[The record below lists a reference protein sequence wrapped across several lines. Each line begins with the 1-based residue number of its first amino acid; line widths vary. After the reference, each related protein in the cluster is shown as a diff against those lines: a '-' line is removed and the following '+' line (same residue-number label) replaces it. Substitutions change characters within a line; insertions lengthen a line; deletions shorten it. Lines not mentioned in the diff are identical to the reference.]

1 MIQNILM
8 MLPIADAQIKDLEEN
23 YKVFKLWQ
31 EADPESALG
40 RIRKDITGIVS
51 IVSDKCIVSG
61 KLIRALPNLE
71 IIAHCGV
78 GYDNIDMKTAKEQGI
93 VVTYTPDVLTDD
105 VADIAT
111 GLVLTVLRRMVESDL
126 YVRTGQWAKKG
137 SMPLGRTLAGRTMG
151 IVGMGRIGQAIAR
164 RAEVF
169 GMKVIYF
176 GPNKKSEVSYRYYSV
191 LHKMAEEC
199 DVLMLACSYS
209 EATHY
214 LIDSKVLKL
223 LGKNGVLINISRGK
237 VVKEQDLIDALE
249 SGVIAGAGLDVFEN
263 EPNVPSAL
271 CRLDNV
277 VLQSHQGSATVE
289 TRTIMSQLVVDNLKL
304 YFEKAEVLTPV

>member
-8 MLPIADAQIKDLEEN
+8 MWPISEAQMKYLEEN
-23 YKVFKLWQ
+23 YKVFRLWQ
-31 EADPESALG
+31 EADPEAALG
-40 RIRKDITGIVS
+40 RIRKDINGIVS
-51 IVSDKCIVSG
+51 IAGKGVVSS

-71 IIAHCGV
+71 IIAHYGV
-78 GYDNIDMKTAKEQGI
+78 GYDNVDVKTAKEQGVI
-93 VVTYTPDVLTDD
+93 VTNTPDVLTDD
-105 VADIAT
+105 VADLAI
-111 GLVLTVLRRMVESDL
+111 GLVLAVFRRMVEDDL

-137 SMPLGRTLAGRTMG
+137 RTLIGRTLKGKTIG

-176 GPNKKSEVSYRYYSV
+176 GLNKKPEISYRYYDN
-191 LHKMAEEC
+191 LHKMIEEC
-199 DVLMLACSYS
+199 DVLMPICPYS
-209 EATHY
+209 EATHHI
-214 LIDSKVLKL
+214 IDPKALKA
-223 LGKNGVLINISRGK
+223 LGKNGILINISRGK
-237 VVKEQDLIDALE
+237 VVNEQALIDALE
-249 SGVIAGAGLDVFEN
+249 GGVIAGAGLDVFEN
-263 EPNVPSAL
+263 EPDVPLAL

-289 TRTIMSQLVVDNLKL
+289 TRAAMAQIVVDNLDL

>member
-8 MLPIADAQIKDLEEN
+8 MGPLPDAQMKDLEEN
-23 YKVFKLWQ
+23 YKVFRLWQ
-31 EADPESALG
+31 EADPEAALG
-40 RIRKDITGIVS
+40 RIREEVTGMVS
-51 IVSDKCIVSG
+51 LFGKSVVSS

-71 IIAHCGV
+71 IIAHYGV
-78 GYDNIDMKTAKEQGI
+78 GYDNIDIQAAREQGVI
-93 VVTYTPDVLTDD
+93 VTNTPGVLTDD
-105 VADIAT
+105 TADIAT
-111 GLVLTVLRRMVESDL
+111 GLVLAVFRRMVEGDM

-137 SMPLGRTLAGRTMG
+137 SMPLGRTLGGKTMG

-169 GMKVIYF
+169 GMKVVYF
-176 GPNKKSEVSYRYYSV
+176 GPNKKSGISYHYYND
-191 LHKMAEEC
+191 LNKMAEEC

-209 EATHY
+209 EATHH
-214 LIDSKVLKL
+214 LIDSKVLKS

-237 VVKEQDLIDALE
+237 VVKEQALIDALE
-249 SGVIAGAGLDVFEN
+249 GGVIAGAGLDVFEN
-263 EPNVPSAL
+263 EPDVPPAL

-277 VLQSHQGSATVE
+277 VLQPHQGSATVE
-289 TRTIMSQLVVDNLKL
+289 TRSAMAQLVVDNLKL